1 MRITGGRGLK
11 LSATQCYLATDV
23 EENLR
28 KLYET
33 NALSISFSG
42 ETIPICSQDELRLA
56 SVLACAYHNSLV
68 RENIEDPTYEP
79 YCGEPEA
86 DPATEQSW
94 TKVERDRG
102 KRHVA
107 KLKRLQM
114 LREMREGWA
123 AAAGCEDEAPADWD
137 DEAQGERAVYD
148 PDFERNADLVPWRQE
163 RCHHWNIERWGLYV

>member
-68 RENIEDPTYEP
+68 RENIEELPTL
-79 YCGEPEA
+79 
-86 DPATEQSW
+86 
-94 TKVERDRG
+94 VRL
-102 KRHVA
+102 A
-107 KLKRLQM
+107 KEIGVDKLHGALMIAFNPKSRRYTRFPLSKF
-114 LREMREGWA
+114 LSRT
-123 AAAGCEDEAPADWD
+123 
-137 DEAQGERAVYD
+137 V
-148 PDFERNADLVPWRQE
+148 
-163 RCHHWNIERWGLYV
+163 